1 MVGWIAPEAESK
13 LQVPAVK
20 AESLQLLQIKLGEYC
35 FQKGRDDMTRIALM
49 AH

>member
-35 FQKGRDDMTRIALM
+35 FQKSRDDVTRIALV